1 MSTKIFMSSDT
12 ASRERA
18 PGPSADAPPAL
29 ELELDQPQARAV
41 AATTGPLLV
50 FAGAGSGKTRV
61 ITYRVAHLVATHRV
75 PPYRI
80 LAVTF
85 TNKAAGEMRDRLGRL
100 VGAEVTKDLWVGT
113 FHATCAR
120 LLRRYARST
129 GLERDFLIYD
139 DADQRAVV
147 SRVLKEFALDE
158 RRYPPR
164 MVLSRIHKEKQEGR
178 GPEQMVLRD
187 WADDQ
192 VVKLYESYEKHLRAA
207 NAVDF
212 EDLILLMTRLA
223 ESEGP
228 EGDELRNR
236 FRYVLVDEFQDTNH
250 IQYRLVRQLVR
261 NHYNLCVVG
270 DDD

>member
-1 MSTKIFMSSDT
+1 MEESTL
-12 ASRERA
+12 A
-18 PGPSADAPPAL
+18 
-29 ELELDQPQARAV
+29 ELNEPQPRAV
-41 AATTGPLLV
+41 ATTERPLLV

-85 TNKAAGEMRDRLGRL
+85 TNKAAGEMRARLGRL
-100 VGAEVTKDLWVGT
+100 VGAEVTHDLWVGT
-113 FHATCAR
+113 FHAACAR

-147 SRVLKEFALDE
+147 SRVLKEFGLDE

-178 GPEQMVLRD
+178 GPEQMLLRVC
-187 WADDQ
+187 ADDQ
-192 VVKLYESYEKHLRAA
+192 VVKIYEAYDKHLRAA
-207 NAVDF
+207 NADDF
-212 EDLILLMTRLA
+212 EDLILLMTRIAEA
-223 ESEGP
+223 ESP
-228 EGDELRNR
+228 EGEDL
-236 FRYVLVDEFQDTNH
+236 
-250 IQYRLVRQLVR
+250 
-261 NHYNLCVVG
+261 
-270 DDD
+270 